1 MNPPT
6 RNASSSTDALKA
18 KKVHLA
24 NLLTLLDVNRGKAT
38 KIEKLTTDVIKSMI
52 SALDS
57 QLKKRE

>member
-18 KKVHLA
+18 KRAHLA
-24 NLLTLLDVNRGKAT
+24 DLLALLDVNRGKAT
-38 KIEKLTTDVIKSMI
+38 KIEKLTTDAIKTMI

-57 QLKKRE
+57 QLQKRL